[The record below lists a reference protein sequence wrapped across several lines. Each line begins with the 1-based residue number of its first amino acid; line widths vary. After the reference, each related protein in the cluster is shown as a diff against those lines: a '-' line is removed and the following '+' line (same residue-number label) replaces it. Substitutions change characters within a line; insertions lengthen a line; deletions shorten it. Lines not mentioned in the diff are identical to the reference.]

1 MDEIFM
7 FINQNKVM
15 SGVSMLL
22 LQFGARFVL
31 GDLGK
36 AHEVLLSHEITKKVV
51 VMAMFFVAT
60 RDVVVSFVLT
70 IAYIVIVDGIL
81 HEDRLFSLVPS
92 NMRRK
97 IVQNAKTR
105 IPESDYK
112 KAKEIVKLYEEQE
125 NIEQRNT
132 SNISESDVSYLKYVT
147 NVTLAKVG
155 NP

>member
-1 MDEIFM
+1 M
-7 FINQNKVM
+7 FVNQNKVM
-15 SGVSMLL
+15 WGVSMLL

-36 AHEVLLSHEITKKVV
+36 AHEVLLSHEITKKMV

-60 RDVVVSFVLT
+60 RDIVVSFVLT

-92 NMRRK
+92 NIRRK
-97 IVQNAKTR
+97 IVQDAKTK

-125 NIEQRNT
+125 DT
-132 SNISESDVSYLKYVT
+132 TAGDVSYLNYVT

-155 NP
+155 SSL

>member
-1 MDEIFM
+1 MDDVFM
-7 FINQNKVM
+7 FINQNKIM

-36 AHEVLLSHEITKKVV
+36 AHEVLLSNEITKKLV

-60 RDVVVSFVLT
+60 RDVAISFILT

-81 HEDRLFSLVPS
+81 HEDRFFSLVPS

-97 IVQNAKTR
+97 IVQDAKTK

-112 KAKEIVKLYEEQE
+112 KAKEIVKLYEGQQ
-125 NIEQRNT
+125 NIEQGDTNM
-132 SNISESDVSYLKYVT
+132 SESDVSYLKYVT

-155 NP
+155 NN

>member
-1 MDEIFM
+1 MDGIFM
-7 FINQNKVM
+7 FVNQNKVM
-15 SGVSMLL
+15 WGVSMLL

-36 AHEVLLSHEITKKVV
+36 AHEVLLSHEITKKMV

-60 RDVVVSFVLT
+60 RDIVVSFVLT

-92 NMRRK
+92 NIRRK
-97 IVQNAKTR
+97 IVQDAKTK

-125 NIEQRNT
+125 DT
-132 SNISESDVSYLKYVT
+132 TAGDVSYLNYVT

-155 NP
+155 SSL